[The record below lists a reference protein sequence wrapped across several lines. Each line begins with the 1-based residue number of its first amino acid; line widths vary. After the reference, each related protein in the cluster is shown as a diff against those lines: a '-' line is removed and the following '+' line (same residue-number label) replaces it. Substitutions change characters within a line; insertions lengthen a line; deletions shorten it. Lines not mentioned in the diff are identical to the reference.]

1 VEVKKMKKLSYFVA
15 GLLLFSSFVA
25 IGIGK
30 EAGEVENA
38 NIFDLRDAETIPF
51 EVIKLGEGK
60 RTTGLAG
67 NVLVSIDSEDDDQ
80 WPAITQDPDNIVVT
94 WTHKASILES
104 NIGLGYSQDS
114 GGSFTAVLVALEE
127 IAMAEFSDIAYVDGS
142 NYGGAFDGLWGVFGG
157 PMDNVYGFYRMTDI
171 TDDTTYEFSSWT
183 GEAPDISYVAIADH
197 TWYNELNYDYT
208 GPTNMYISYSDLCS
222 LDGCPQHIITGV
234 DDTGAITGGVFYHD
248 CQQDLDTAPAKD
260 CDMEC
265 VHDASPEQTLEDF
278 VVLTWQYD
286 DPEEGSKIVFKRI
299 EFDTEPDIEYTPYEG
314 YIGPGTNPNVGA
326 SGDNVV
332 VVYTNGG
339 NIVSAYSSDEGDTF
353 ATSTIGPGKFPA
365 VYMSGSDATC
375 AYVNEGNLYLVKSE
389 DGGENWGAPG
399 RINDVDGTVVEGENE
414 IDIHSAGVVWT
425 DDRDGDKN
433 IYYSPVGNAPFKPST
448 PDGPTS
454 GRTGQSQTYSTS
466 TSDPNGDDVSYGWD
480 WNGDSV
486 VDEWTGFNPS
496 GAPVSTSHTWNADF
510 TGEIKVKAKDTND
523 DESPWSNPLSV
534 SIPKNKAVTYPLL
547 QKFLEIFPNAFPLL
561 RYILV
566 GL

>member
-1 VEVKKMKKLSYFVA
+1 MKKLSYFVA

-38 NIFDLRDAETIPF
+38 NIFDLRDAETTPF

-60 RTTGLAG
+60 RTTGLVG

-127 IAMAEFSDIAYVDGS
+127 IAMTEFSDIAYIHGVDFE
-142 NYGGAFDGLWGVFGG
+142 GGGDFVGLYGVFGG
-157 PMDNVYGFYRMTDI
+157 IMSEVYGFYQMTDI
-171 TDDTTYEFSSWT
+171 TDDTTYEFGSWNAAAT
-183 GEAPDISYVAIADH
+183 DISGACVSDH
-197 TWYNELNYDYT
+197 TWYYENANALT
-208 GPTNMYISYSDLCS
+208 GPTCMYITYSDLCS
-222 LDGCPQHIITGV
+222 LEDCPQHIYY
-234 DDTGAITGGVFYHD
+234 DMEGASGTFFHD
-248 CQQDLDTAPAKD
+248 CQQDLDTAPASD
-260 CDMEC
+260 CDMAC
-265 VHDASPEQTLEDF
+265 LHDADPAQTLDDF

-299 EFDTEPDIEYTPYEG
+299 EPNTEPDIEYTPYEG
-314 YIGPGTNPNVGA
+314 YIGPGTNPNIGA
-326 SGDNVV
+326 SEDKVV
-332 VVYTNGG
+332 VTYMKDG
-339 NIVSAYSSDEGDTF
+339 NIVAASSTDRGDSF
-353 ATSTIGPGKFPA
+353 AENTIGPGKFPA

-389 DGGENWGAPG
+389 DGGENWGTPG
-399 RINDVDGTVVEGENE
+399 RINDEFGTVVEGENE
-414 IDIHSAGVVWT
+414 IDIHPSGVVWT
-425 DDRDGDKN
+425 DNRDGDMD
-433 IYYSPVGNAPFKPST
+433 IYYAPAGDAPFKPST

-466 TSDPNGDDVSYGWD
+466 TADPNGDDVSYGWD
-480 WNGDSV
+480 WDGNSV

-496 GAPVSTSHTWNADF
+496 GAPVSTSHTWDAEYI
-510 TGEIKVKAKDTND
+510 GEIKVKAKNTND
-523 DESPWSNPLSV
+523 DEGPWSNPLSV
-534 SIPKNKAVTYPLL
+534 SMPKNKAVTYPLL